1 MLYCMLMYYACFY
14 NALREIGPSYLI
26 IFQNGVE
33 MA

>member
-14 NALREIGPSYLI
+14 HALREIGLSVLVY
-26 IFQNGVE
+26 FQNGVE